1 MCPLNASLQGFICK
15 HALDEPKELR
25 DFIGST
31 PAVIPLYLLTC
42 HFPSGKGRN
51 LAFADKQYEAT

>member
-31 PAVIPLYLLTC
+31 PAVIPFILTDMS
-42 HFPSGKGRN
+42 FPPW
-51 LAFADKQYEAT
+51 AFADKQYEAT